1 MTPPKWAQKV
11 GVSPQWTQ
19 RTEHCTKEGYSQDLE
34 SYDICPARFWT
45 CSNSWPLSPR
55 WLPALGMGMLILRRC
70 HHYWKQMTSSVLQI
84 HRWRGFLSQ
93 EKSFLSFTHPWFRW
107 YLDEIPTWSWCRNGL
122 RLWGSGECLL
132 HMRRLRILKAGCYW
146 LNCVTPEFRWLPWCL
161 SGSESTW
168 QSRRHRRCRFDPW
181 VGKILWKMKW
191 QTTPVF
197 LTGIFH
203 GQRSLVDHSTWSCK
217 RVRHNWA
224 SGQQQKFKHWG
235 LNCGIA
241 EFNHIWR
248 KSP

>member
-1 MTPPKWAQKV
+1 MTFALPRFGLAQTRDPFLL
-11 GVSPQWTQ
+11 SDCPLW
-19 RTEHCTKEGYSQDLE
+19 EWECL
-34 SYDICPARFWT
+34 SYVDATTIG
-45 CSNSWPLSPR
+45 SR
-55 WLPALGMGMLILRRC
+55 WLLRFCRSTDGEDFC
-70 HHYWKQMTSSVLQI
+70 LRKNHS
-84 HRWRGFLSQ
+84 
-93 EKSFLSFTHPWFRW
+93 LSFTHPWFRW

-122 RLWGSGECLL
+122 RLWGSSECLL

-146 LNCVTPEFRWLPWCL
+146 LNCVTPEFIWLPWCL
-161 SGSESTW
+161 SGTESTW

-181 VGKILWKMKW
+181 VGKIPWEMKW

-197 LTGIFH
+197 LPGKFH

-224 SGQQQKFKHWG
+224 SGQQQKFKHWS